1 MIAFS
6 AGILVKVVVNTPLL
20 HLFGGHGA
28 VLGTILGYL
37 VSNSIMLYCIVK
49 FAKFKIGE
57 TAKTVFLITIYSA
70 AMSAVVMALKA
81 ILTWLIPGQTYM
93 ESLLIVVICGA
104 VGGLV
109 YLLFVLTSGLASHIL
124 GDRIQ
129 RLPIL
134 GKLVK

>member
-6 AGILVKVVVNTPLL
+6 IGILVKVLVNTPLL

-37 VSNSIMLYCIVK
+37 VSNVIMLYCIIK
-49 FAKFKIGE
+49 FAKFKMGE
-57 TAKTVFLITIYSA
+57 TAKQY
-70 AMSAVVMALKA
+70 
-81 ILTWLIPGQTYM
+81 
-93 ESLLIVVICGA
+93 SLLRFTLGNVCCCNCIKSNFKMVNPWTILYRITAYCIYMWRCRRV
-104 VGGLV
+104 V

-134 GKLVK
+134 GS